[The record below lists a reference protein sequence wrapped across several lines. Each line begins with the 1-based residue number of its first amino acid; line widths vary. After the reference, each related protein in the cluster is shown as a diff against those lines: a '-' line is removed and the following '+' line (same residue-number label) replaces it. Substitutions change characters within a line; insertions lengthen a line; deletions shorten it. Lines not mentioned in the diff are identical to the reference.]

1 MFTFSAATEVA
12 TMAQAPIIA
21 AIQTSCDLANT
32 IETLHRE
39 AARVKVAK
47 IPRFIEAGLEADDFA
62 EALERLL
69 EFADNYDD
77 AFEL

>member
-1 MFTFSAATEVA
+1 M
-12 TMAQAPIIA
+12 A
-21 AIQTSCDLANT
+21 AIQTSCDLADT
-32 IETLHRE
+32 IQTLHRE

-62 EALERLL
+62 ETLERLL
-69 EFADNYDD
+69 EFSDNYDD